1 MAILVTRPDERGKQ
15 LTDLLHQAGRV
26 ALHLPLFTFESG
38 KELESLPG
46 KLNRL
51 KSGSYVFLVSKSAVD
66 FSVKTLKE
74 IGFHWRE
81 DLQYFTV
88 GQRTAQHFSC
98 QSEQPV
104 RYPIEQENSEG
115 LLALPQ
121 MQQLNG
127 KQILILR
134 GNGGREYFTEQAE
147 KRGATV
153 EIVECYR
160 RELISYDNDEQRSI
174 FKRSGVDT
182 LVVTSLEILHALI
195 EFIPESEQNW
205 LKNCKLVTVSA
216 RIADVAKSQGWQTV
230 ILSPKADN
238 QSLLKTLLS

>member
-15 LTDLLHQAGRV
+15 LTDLLNQAGRV

-38 KELESLPG
+38 KELESLPK
-46 KLNRL
+46 KLNQL
-51 KSGSYVFLVSKSAVD
+51 NPSDYVFLVSKSAVD

-98 QSEQPV
+98 QSEQSI

-115 LLALPQ
+115 LLALPE
-121 MQQLNG
+121 MLQLNG

-134 GNGGREYFTEQAE
+134 GNGGREYFSEQAK
-147 KRGATV
+147 KRGAII

-160 RELISYDNDEQRSI
+160 REPISYNSDEQSSI
-174 FKRSGVDT
+174 CKRSGVDT
-182 LVVTSLEILHALI
+182 LVVTSLETLHALI
-195 EFIPESEQNW
+195 AFTPESEQDW
-205 LKNCKLVTVSA
+205 LKGCKLVTVSA

>member
-15 LTDLLHQAGRV
+15 LTDLLNQAGRV

-98 QSEQPV
+98 QSERPIH
-104 RYPIEQENSEG
+104 YPIEQENSEA

-127 KQILILR
+127 KQVLILR
-134 GNGGREYFTEQAE
+134 GNSGREYFIEQAE

-160 RELISYDNDEQRSI
+160 REPIIYNSDEQSSI
-174 FKRSGVDT
+174 KRSGVDT

-195 EFIPESEQNW
+195 EFLPENEQDW
-205 LKNCKLVTVSA
+205 LKNCKLVTVSS

>member
-15 LTDLLHQAGRV
+15 LADLLNQAGWV
-26 ALHLPLFTFESG
+26 ALYLPLFTFASG

-46 KLNRL
+46 KLDRL
-51 KSGSYVFLVSKSAVD
+51 KSGDYVFLVSKSAVD
-66 FSVKTLKE
+66 FSAKTLKE
-74 IGFHWRE
+74 VGFHWRE

-88 GQRTAQHFSC
+88 GQRTAQHFAC
-98 QSEQPV
+98 QSEQFI

-134 GNGGREYFTEQAE
+134 GNGGREYFTEQAK
-147 KRGATV
+147 KRGAMV
-153 EIVECYR
+153 ETVECYR
-160 RELISYDNDEQRSI
+160 REPIIYNNDEQSSI
-174 FKRSGVDT
+174 YKRSGVDT

-195 EFIPESEQNW
+195 KFVPETEQSW
-205 LKNCKLVTVSA
+205 LKSCKLVTVSA